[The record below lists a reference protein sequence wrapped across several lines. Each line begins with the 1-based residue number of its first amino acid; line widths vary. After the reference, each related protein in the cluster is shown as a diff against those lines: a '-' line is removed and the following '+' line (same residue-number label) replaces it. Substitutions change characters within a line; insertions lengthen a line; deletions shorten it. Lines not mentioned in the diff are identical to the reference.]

1 MQTGD
6 AKVVVWFEK
15 VDTRRDEPPG
25 CLQPY
30 VMTTIAKLIQNKF
43 GTEYIVD

>member
-1 MQTGD
+1 MQAD
-6 AKVVVWFEK
+6 APKVVAWKEK
-15 VDTRRDEPPG
+15 VDRRRDEPPG

-30 VMTTIAKLIQNKF
+30 LMTIIAKLIQNKF